1 MENISILLP
10 THIID
15 LYNKIPSILFLS
27 KDDHNW
33 WQARLW
39 SSPSLSH
46 ASSANNGGGAGGG
59 ATHSSS
65 STAACNGMKAGPAG
79 LIPSP
84 ELQEWRTACDAID
97 KAKRNQTGVC

>member
-1 MENISILLP
+1 MFP
-10 THIID
+10 T
-15 LYNKIPSILFLS
+15 LSYS

-39 SSPSLSH
+39 SSPSLKVDAPH
-46 ASSANNGGGAGGG
+46 NHQNKGGSSA
-59 ATHSSS
+59 S
-65 STAACNGMKAGPAG
+65 PAG

-97 KAKRNQTGVC
+97 KAKRNQTGFYRMGL